1 MREGATRESFSASG
15 SSDSAEHWRRW
26 AWNAVTAGVSRH
38 WRKCTNAAKLAP
50 SRIVAK
56 STRPTMPSPS
66 WSNRSRI
73 SSRIASRDWPNT
85 RGMNTDMSC
94 MARRRQVPFGIS
106 SYSSSLWGGAM
117 ASAHVF
123 TEWGWCLLA
132 VVIVVGWLLG
142 CSDDIVFQTLT

>member
-1 MREGATRESFSASG
+1 
-15 SSDSAEHWRRW
+15 
-26 AWNAVTAGVSRH
+26 
-38 WRKCTNAAKLAP
+38 
-50 SRIVAK
+50 
-56 STRPTMPSPS
+56 MPSPS

-73 SSRIASRDWPNT
+73 SSRIASRELPNT

-106 SYSSSLWGGAM
+106 SYSPSLWGGAM

-123 TEWGWCLLA
+123 TESELGLLLA